1 MAETNLYG
9 PDNCTLVMVSTLVYS
24 LLPTV
29 PVTIFR
35 DGNDVLSN
43 NKNEP

>member
-9 PDNCTLVMVSTLVYS
+9 PDNGTLVMFSTLVYS

-35 DGNDVLSN
+35 DVNDVLSN
-43 NKNEP
+43 NKK